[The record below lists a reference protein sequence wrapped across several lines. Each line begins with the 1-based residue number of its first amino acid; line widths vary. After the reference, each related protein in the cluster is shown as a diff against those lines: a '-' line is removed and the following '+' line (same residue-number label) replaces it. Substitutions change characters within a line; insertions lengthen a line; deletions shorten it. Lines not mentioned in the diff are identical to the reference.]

1 MTDSQI
7 RQFDELRKQYLKDLE
22 QLRQN
27 YLKKFIELLKPKR

>member
-22 QLRQN
+22 NLRQN
-27 YLKKFIELLKPKR
+27 YLKKFIELLKSRK

>member
-27 YLKKFIELLKPKR
+27 YLKKFIELLKSKR

>member
-7 RQFDELRKQYLKDLE
+7 RQFDELSKQYLKDLE

>member
-27 YLKKFIELLKPKR
+27 YLKKFIELLKSRK